1 MQLFSLS
8 RIFLS
13 FFLFFSLT
21 IFSNNLN
28 TMSGVPQKLDTTVL
42 GAGCFW
48 CIEAVFL
55 SINGVKSVESGYT
68 GGNLKNPSYKD
79 ICTGT
84 TGHAEVAKIVFNP
97 DVISFKE
104 ILEIFW
110 KTHDPTTLNRQ
121 GNDVGSQYR
130 SVIFYLNETQK
141 KIASFYKDQLQKSG
155 AWDKSIVTEI
165 TQLGEY
171 YKAENYHQNYYQQN
185 KNEAYCKYVI
195 QPKLEK
201 FKKVFQDKLK

>member
-1 MQLFSLS
+1 
-8 RIFLS
+8 
-13 FFLFFSLT
+13 
-21 IFSNNLN
+21 
-28 TMSGVPQKLDTTVL
+28 MSGVPQKLDTTVL

-55 SINGVKSVESGYT
+55 SLNGVESVESGYT

-130 SVIFYLNETQK
+130 SVIFYLNEIKVVKLAT
-141 KIASFYKDQLQKSG
+141 FYFKS
-155 AWDKSIVTEI
+155 
-165 TQLGEY
+165 L
-171 YKAENYHQNYYQQN
+171 
-185 KNEAYCKYVI
+185 
-195 QPKLEK
+195 
-201 FKKVFQDKLK
+201 